1 MDLFQNLV
9 FGFGVA
15 FSLQNLAY
23 CFIGVL
29 VGTLI
34 GVLPGIGPLATI
46 AMLLPLTFNVAPVGA
61 LIMLAGIYYGA
72 QYGGS
77 TTAILVNLPG
87 ETSSVVTCID
97 GYQMARQGRAGPALA
112 IAAYGS
118 FFAGTVGTLLIA
130 LAGPP
135 LAEVALKFGAP
146 EYFSLMLMGLI
157 AAAVLAQ
164 GDMMKSLAMVAMG
177 LLLGIVGS
185 DVNTGQHRY
194 TFDVFELSD
203 GIGFIV
209 IAVGVF
215 AVGEIVTNLGSPER
229 REIFTS
235 KVTNLMPTRADLK
248 ASAGPIVRGTILGS
262 FFGVLPGTGPAIAS
276 FSSYMLEKKLAAD
289 PSRFGKGA
297 IEGVAGPEAA
307 NNADAQTKFIPMLT
321 LGLPASGVMALMLG
335 ALTIQGIQPGPQVM
349 TQRPELFWGLIASM
363 WIGNAML
370 VVLNLPLIG
379 LWVKLLTVPYR
390 LLFPAIMA
398 FSAIGIYSVNNS
410 SFEIYLTAMFGI
422 AGFLWLKLGFSPAP
436 MLLGFVLGPM
446 MEENLRRA
454 MLMSKGD
461 PSVFVT
467 RPISLVFIIATV
479 LILVVMIAPA
489 VRQKRARL
497 RNRQATTPIRLSN
510 SGHKSSSGCL
520 ETDRRRLSLFPSP
533 SNEGM
538 ERRGG
543 ARALARRPWRTAI
556 GGPPRAHGDVPV
568 TEDRRFGSARGPLT
582 GGRCASRGST
592 AASDMREAVPFAP
605 SSNVAIDDALDERG
619 AINMGPDSSPGI
631 SFFSAET

>member
-1 MDLFQNLV
+1 MDLFNNLV

-112 IAAYGS
+112 IAAIGS

-146 EYFSLMLMGLI
+146 EYFSLMLMGLV

-164 GDMMKSLAMVAMG
+164 GDMMKSLAMVVMG

-185 DVNTGQHRY
+185 DVNTGMHRF
-194 TFDVFELSD
+194 TFDIFELSD

-229 REIFTS
+229 REVFTS
-235 KVTNLMPTRADLK
+235 KVTNLMPTTADLK
-248 ASAGPIVRGTILGS
+248 ASAGPIVRGTVLGS

-276 FSSYMLEKKLAAD
+276 FSSYMLEKKLAKD

-349 TQRPELFWGLIASM
+349 TQRPELFWGLIARM
-363 WIGNAML
+363 WIGNADAGGPQPAADRAVGEAAEGALPAAVPRDHGVLRDRHLQREQL
-370 VVLNLPLIG
+370 VVRDLSH
-379 LWVKLLTVPYR
+379 R
-390 LLFPAIMA
+390 RR
-398 FSAIGIYSVNNS
+398 SAS
-410 SFEIYLTAMFGI
+410 SA
-422 AGFLWLKLGFSPAP
+422 S
-436 MLLGFVLGPM
+436 
-446 MEENLRRA
+446 
-454 MLMSKGD
+454 
-461 PSVFVT
+461 
-467 RPISLVFIIATV
+467 
-479 LILVVMIAPA
+479 
-489 VRQKRARL
+489 
-497 RNRQATTPIRLSN
+497 
-510 SGHKSSSGCL
+510 SGSSSAS
-520 ETDRRRLSLFPSP
+520 RRRRCCSASC
-533 SNEGM
+533 
-538 ERRGG
+538 
-543 ARALARRPWRTAI
+543 
-556 GGPPRAHGDVPV
+556 
-568 TEDRRFGSARGPLT
+568 SAR
-582 GGRCASRGST
+582 
-592 AASDMREAVPFAP
+592 
-605 SSNVAIDDALDERG
+605 
-619 AINMGPDSSPGI
+619 
-631 SFFSAET
+631 